1 MSDQEPQTNDP
12 APTPPSGAPQAVSV
26 RILGQFVRDMS
37 FENPGLVQGLSNEQ
51 PKIEGNVEINAGQR
65 SKDQPVYE
73 VMLRLTARATQDEGK
88 KVVYIQELLYSGV
101 FEIQSASPE
110 QLERILMIDCP
121 NLLFPYAREAISST
135 VQRGGFPE
143 FLLQPINFD
152 ALYLQAQAQAKAQAA
167 EQASGGNGGSPE
179 TH

>member
-37 FENPGLVQGLSNEQ
+37 FENPGMVQGLSNEQ

-121 NLLFPYAREAISST
+121 NLLFPFARRVARDTIQEGGYVPPPLDPIDFAAIYFSR
-135 VQRGGFPE
+135 Q
-143 FLLQPINFD
+143 N
-152 ALYLQAQAQAKAQAA
+152 QARAQAA
-167 EQASGGNGGSPE
+167 ASQA
-179 TH
+179 